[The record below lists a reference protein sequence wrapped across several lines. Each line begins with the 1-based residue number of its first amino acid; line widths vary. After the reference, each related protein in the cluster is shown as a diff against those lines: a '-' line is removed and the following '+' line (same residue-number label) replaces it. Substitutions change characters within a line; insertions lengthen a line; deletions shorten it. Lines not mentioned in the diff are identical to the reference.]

1 MSKIGKVLVQ
11 ITSNN
16 TMSTN
21 PTATAAVTIAESLES
36 KLNVLRCIYVKYRQL
51 FESLFGYM
59 GYDLVLVSAG
69 SNRFHLNLSSNDALV
84 DLSDLF
90 ELGWR
95 LFALVKD
102 CYPQVSNDLVGCY
115 HLMLCSVNF
124 LVENVVVVCGEQND
138 SQTKNPADFLDALCR
153 DSSQVEC
160 LRVKTINQHYF
171 RPELTRHLEISQF
184 SLKCDTRKLVEK
196 LAGINSSV
204 DDFCCLNS
212 SRLVEEIDRI
222 SPEVMI
228 ETPSS
233 ISNAIASPLP
243 ADFAQLVTNFT
254 SLIEKECQNDDFDLK
269 VC

>member
-1 MSKIGKVLVQ
+1 MIS
-11 ITSNN
+11 
-16 TMSTN
+16 N
-21 PTATAAVTIAESLES
+21 PTTTVTIAESLES

-51 FESLFGYM
+51 FESLFGYI

-69 SNRFHLNLSSNDALV
+69 SNRFYLNLSSNDALF

-102 CYPQVSNDLVGCY
+102 CYPQISNDLVGCY

-124 LVENVVVVCGEQND
+124 LVENVVVVCDEQNG
-138 SQTKNPADFLDALCR
+138 SQTKNPPDFLHALCR
-153 DSSQVEC
+153 DSQVEC

-184 SLKCDTRKLVEK
+184 SLKCDTRKLIEK
-196 LAGINSSV
+196 LAGNSTRF
-204 DDFCCLNS
+204 DDIWCLNS
-212 SRLVEEIDRI
+212 IRLVDEIDRI
-222 SPEVMI
+222 SPEVTI

-233 ISNAIASPLP
+233 ISNATTSTLS
-243 ADFAQLVTNFT
+243 ADFVQLVANFT
-254 SLIEKECQNDDFDLK
+254 TLIEKECQNDDFDLK
-269 VC
+269 VIF